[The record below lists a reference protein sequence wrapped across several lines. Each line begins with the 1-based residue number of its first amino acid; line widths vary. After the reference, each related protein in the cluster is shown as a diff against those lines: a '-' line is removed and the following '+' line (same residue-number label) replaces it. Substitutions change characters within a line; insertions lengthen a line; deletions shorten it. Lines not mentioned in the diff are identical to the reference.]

1 MNATDYL
8 PIVEV
13 ADAFA
18 DSVICARANAF
29 RGKDIKYNH
38 ANDAIAAATGGT
50 HGQKVVIAKAHQ
62 ALHP

>member
-18 DSVICARANAF
+18 DSVICARANAL

-38 ANDAIAAATGGT
+38 ANDAIAAATGGA
-50 HGQKVVIAKAHQ
+50 HG
-62 ALHP
+62 